1 MPNILLFNYRAQK
14 KMRIENKHLYD
25 GRLPSGKKRKK
36 RKQEKS
42 KKIVVKNRF
51 QTDNQRNNFFEKN

>member
-1 MPNILLFNYRAQK
+1 
-14 KMRIENKHLYD
+14 MRIENKHLYD

-42 KKIVVKNRF
+42 KKITVKNRF
-51 QTDNQRNNFFEKN
+51 ETDKQRNTFFEKN